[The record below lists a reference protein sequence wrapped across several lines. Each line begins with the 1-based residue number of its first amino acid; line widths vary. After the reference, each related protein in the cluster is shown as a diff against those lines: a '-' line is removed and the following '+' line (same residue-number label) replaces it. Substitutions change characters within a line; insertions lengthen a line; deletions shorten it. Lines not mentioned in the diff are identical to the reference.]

1 MNPNYLS
8 SQNMMN
14 MQNMMNNPV
23 MMSMFIQW
31 MNNQN
36 MQGMNMDMNMMM
48 SNQIMMNMFYQWLNS
63 QNINQNQN
71 QNNTFINNQ
80 QPQSNQNNNIG
91 AINLMFSK
99 DMKNYP
105 IVTNY
110 NESLGTVIGK
120 YINLT
125 KDYNIN
131 MHRVQAE
138 SWQVSRLGPH
148 RRHLGHEERE
158 NGRQTDQPQCV
169 SSRLHLR
176 RAGRQGSLVS
186 GSPFS
191 PGRKAGQV
199 CG

>member
-1 MNPNYLS
+1 MQYINKKYIYLHNFNMNPNYLS

-36 MQGMNMDMNMMM
+36 MQGMNMDMNMII

-131 MHRVQAE
+131 MYIYNGKRLNE
-138 SWQVSRLGPH
+138 SLTVGEAGLIGGSVIIVTPTQNILG
-148 RRHLGHEERE
+148 
-158 NGRQTDQPQCV
+158 
-169 SSRLHLR
+169 
-176 RAGRQGSLVS
+176 A
-186 GSPFS
+186 F
-191 PGRKAGQV
+191 
-199 CG
+199 